1 MSTVE
6 AAPTTPVH
14 RETQPRIET
23 VLLSALTAGAH
34 ARVVEVVAANDDIR
48 RLQALGVCV
57 GRRLQLLKAGDP
69 MVITVVGARVG
80 LSARLAAEVRVEPLD
95 ASLPFAPLAN
105 AS

>member
-6 AAPTTPVH
+6 AAPTTPIH
-14 RETQPRIET
+14 RDSPRRVET
-23 VLLSALTAGAH
+23 VLLSALAAGAH
-34 ARVVEVVAANDDIR
+34 ARVVEVAAANDDIR

-57 GRRLQLLKAGDP
+57 GRRIQLLKAGDP

-80 LSARLAAEVRVEPLD
+80 LSARLAADVRVEPLD